1 MHAGQLDAQGK
12 ANVELKQQ
20 SGELRKEIASYREE
34 LQITSAKLVGR
45 CYYCLTSM
53 TAAGSVQL
61 YACSQ
66 SQLRRIW
73 HCLRLAC

>member
-20 SGELRKEIASYREE
+20 SGELSKEIASYREE

-45 CYYCLTSM
+45 CYYC
-53 TAAGSVQL
+53 Q
-61 YACSQ
+61 
-66 SQLRRIW
+66 
-73 HCLRLAC
+73 CLPVHQAFLHTT